1 MSENDDLGKIPPMVP
16 DRDDVD
22 SHLTNRRSQGQDIVR
37 PSYYTEKVKVSTWS
51 VRIMLTL
58 LTLFV
63 GAGGYGA
70 YYMYGIYQ
78 TDLRQADL
86 RIGDLE
92 LRLAIAGESA
102 EESDSNLMV
111 NIEKTI
117 EQYDLLWANW
127 RANNRTF
134 DDFKGELAKLS
145 LTNEGQNEA
154 TANNSQQI
162 SITNQSLMNSDT
174 KLNTLTNE
182 LVQVSQSVASVNASV
197 ETLSTMRSDLETL
210 RQSLNSGDS
219 TVLGLVGRLEYIE
232 QSLESVNAHRLQIN
246 ESLFRLQETIE
257 ALQRAANGSSS
268 SL

>member
-1 MSENDDLGKIPPMVP
+1 
-16 DRDDVD
+16 
-22 SHLTNRRSQGQDIVR
+22 
-37 PSYYTEKVKVSTWS
+37 
-51 VRIMLTL
+51 
-58 LTLFV
+58 
-63 GAGGYGA
+63 
-70 YYMYGIYQ
+70 
-78 TDLRQADL
+78 
-86 RIGDLE
+86 
-92 LRLAIAGESA
+92 
-102 EESDSNLMV
+102 MV

-127 RANNRTF
+127 RSNNRTF

-182 LVQVSQSVASVNASV
+182 LVQVSQSVASVNANV